1 LLVQVLG
8 NGVKVYEYNS
18 DFPFR
23 RITLGNSMKGFV
35 FAAIL
40 VITVSARA
48 HQEDIRWSEGE
59 HLELGE
65 NATKKVCAEMGL
77 VASKCPAANPI
88 PRRDQKLS
96 FTYGEVVTS
105 ADYYHTPLDFYQDRL
120 IGIRAV
126 LVCAH
131 RQKKVHRDQE
141 NSDDVK
147 YPSCTAPGLIGMP
160 TYLEVVTTNYN
171 HFGWNNMK
179 TYVKYHTLAL
189 QKAQQSFLKKTTSA
203 SESRALLNQALIY
216 NAYADHYL
224 TDAFASGHIRIPRVQ
239 IKNWAASRLPGFF
252 KSLRGDLLTMLMH
265 DRESISLRTN
275 KEEGLLVE
283 NSLGDV
289 WTTRGDSNLHLGSF
303 PNDPVRELP
312 TQALTESM
320 RELLITWQTGEI
332 PEGQF
337 KAAFY
342 VPFHK
347 GIPLTEKFSARGQGM
362 TQKQFMSAFY
372 SNIPFFERFVFKQS
386 DLERM
391 LQALPSIF
399 TVFQRD
405 IRKDIETMSELRER
419 LPPEYLEAYSKVQ

>member
-1 LLVQVLG
+1 
-8 NGVKVYEYNS
+8 
-18 DFPFR
+18 
-23 RITLGNSMKGFV
+23 MK
-35 FAAIL
+35 AALFFSVL
-40 VITVSARA
+40 VISASCYA
-48 HQEDIRWSEGE
+48 HEADIRWSEGE

-65 NATKKVCAEMGL
+65 NAAKKVCAEMGL
-77 VASKCPAANPI
+77 IGSKCPVANLI
-88 PRRDQKLS
+88 PRKDKRLS
-96 FTYGEVVTS
+96 FTYGEAVTS
-105 ADYYHTPLDFYQDRL
+105 ADYYHTPLEFYQDTRT
-120 IGIRAV
+120 GIKAV
-126 LVCAH
+126 LNCAH
-131 RQKKVHRDQE
+131 KQKRVHQDQE
-141 NSDDVK
+141 KTDGVE

-160 TYLEVVTTNYN
+160 TYLEVVTTNYD

-179 TYVKYHTLAL
+179 AYVKYHTMAL
-189 QKAQQSFLKKTTSA
+189 KKAQQSFAKKATSA
-203 SESRALLNQALIY
+203 SESRLLLHQALIY

-224 TDAFASGHIRIPRVQ
+224 TDAFASGHIRIPRIQ

-312 TQALTESM
+312 TQALTESL
-320 RELLITWQTGEI
+320 RDVLTTWQTGEI
-332 PEGQF
+332 PEGHF

-347 GIPLTEKFSARGQGM
+347 GVPLTEKFSARGQGM
-362 TQKQFMSAFY
+362 TQKQFMTAFY
-372 SNIPFFERFVFKQS
+372 SNIPFFERFIFKPS

-391 LQALPSIF
+391 LQALPGIF

-405 IRKDIETMSELRER
+405 IRRDIDSMAELRER